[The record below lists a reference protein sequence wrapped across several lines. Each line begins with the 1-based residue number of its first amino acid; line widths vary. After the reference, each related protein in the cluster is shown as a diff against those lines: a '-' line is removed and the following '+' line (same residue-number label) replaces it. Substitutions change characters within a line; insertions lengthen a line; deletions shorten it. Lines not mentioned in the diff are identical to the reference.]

1 MFRKLS
7 LSIVFLLAFLQC
19 LAPLLH
25 AHPLG
30 VSAARGVHFHSGLD
44 YVSPGSAQTADHAD
58 EPVATEYAAIGMEKP
73 LKQDFHD
80 AVGFVLAAAVLP
92 VFLTLFRFFSYPIGE
107 GRHHTPPPHGLP
119 LSQAPPSAL

>member
-44 YVSPGSAQTADHAD
+44 YASHGSPQTTSHAD
-58 EPVATEYAAIGMEKP
+58 EQVATEYAAIGMEKP
-73 LKQDFHD
+73 LKQDFHE
-80 AVGFVLAAAVLP
+80 VVESLFAAAVLP
-92 VFLTLFRFFSYPIGE
+92 VFLVLFPLFSHPFGK
-107 GRHHTPPPHGLP
+107 GRRHTPPPHGLP
-119 LSQAPPSAL
+119 FSQAPPSAL